1 MASHRLILLHHAGG
15 SAAVFNSLVK
25 ALPEWIEPIPME
37 LPGRGRRWRAPLLT
51 DVDEA
56 VADLAEG
63 VAGLTGGFAVL
74 GHSLGAYLGL
84 ALAARLETTGAAA
97 RCTTLFA
104 SANAVEFGVGD
115 PSRWPA
121 ALTPFAP
128 GPGTAEALAAVGIG
142 NARIPATTFDSE
154 GVLALPELEDVRGK
168 RVVVFRGDG
177 GRETLGD
184 TLRARGASVDY
195 VACYRRAAPSPSAAA
210 SLVAT
215 LRERPIHAITITSSE
230 GLDNLL
236 DALGSGARALLAGV
250 PLFVPHPRIAAHARD
265 RGWTA
270 IATAGSDAGLIGG
283 LLEWFAAHPLTKAT

>member
-1 MASHRLILLHHAGG
+1 MDIHPLEARREPPGPLDGI
-15 SAAVFNSLVK
+15 AVLVTRPVRQ
-25 ALPEWIEPIPME
+25 A
-37 LPGRGRRWRAPLLT
+37 
-51 DVDEA
+51 
-56 VADLAEG
+56 
-63 VAGLTGGFAVL
+63 AGLVRRLAA
-74 GHSLGAYLGL
+74 LGAAPVAWPAIVILPPADAD
-84 ALAARLETTGAAA
+84 ALARVQA
-97 RCTTLFA
+97 TLDRYDIAIFV
-104 SANAVEFGVGD
+104 SANAAEFGVGD
-115 PSRWPA
+115 PLRWPA
-121 ALTPFAP
+121 SLAPFAP

-142 NARIPATTFDSE
+142 NARVPATTFDSE

-270 IATAGSDAGLIGG
+270 IATPGGDAGLIGG